1 MTDDEDRILRSS
13 VPERWKDCTS
23 AIGAVQSYIAE
34 LQVAISAIVQAAD
47 RVERIYD
54 DGGLALAVDE
64 AAGLLQLEPRPP
76 HPDRPRG
83 K

>member
-1 MTDDEDRILRSS
+1 MSPDEDRILRSS

-23 AIGAVQSYIAE
+23 PIGAVQSYIAE
-34 LQVAISAIVQAAD
+34 LQVAIAAIVQAAD

-54 DGGLALAVDE
+54 DGALALAVDE
-64 AAGLLQLEPRPP
+64 AAELIQLEPRSP